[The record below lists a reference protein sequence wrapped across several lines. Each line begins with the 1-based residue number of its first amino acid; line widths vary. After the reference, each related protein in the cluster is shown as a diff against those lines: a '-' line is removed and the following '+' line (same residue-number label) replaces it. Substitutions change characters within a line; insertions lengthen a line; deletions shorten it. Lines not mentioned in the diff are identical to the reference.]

1 MSNDI
6 VRHIQCLN
14 FLLVAMEELQAHLI
28 AAVLARGVG
37 YPRDIGVGEQ
47 IGVHLVL
54 LHSTQHPV
62 GCRTIDIV
70 EPHAGN
76 DELGIEE
83 NHFVVCKADMYTI
96 LVATLV
102 RHGDRTSFFHL
113 LYLRAGDVAD
123 IFVGVG
129 AMQGGYVFASIFGNI
144 RCSITLGKILPKTAL
159 ARTLRS
165 YDTYFEQIN
174 FVLETPCKLTS
185 LRCV

>member
-1 MSNDI
+1 MPNDI
-6 VRHIQCLN
+6 IGHVEGLN
-14 FLLVAMEELQAHLI
+14 LLFVAVEELQAYLV

-47 IGVHLVL
+47 IGIHLVP
-54 LHSTQHPV
+54 LHSTQQPV
-62 GCRTIDIV
+62 GCRPIDII

-76 DELGIEE
+76 NELGIEE
-83 NHFVVCKADMYTI
+83 DYIACFPLPTSHFLY
-96 LVATLV
+96 
-102 RHGDRTSFFHL
+102 L

-159 ARTLRS
+159 ARALGS
-165 YDTYFEQIN
+165 YDTYFEQN
-174 FVLETPCKLTS
+174 FTLCWKL
-185 LRCV
+185 RVN